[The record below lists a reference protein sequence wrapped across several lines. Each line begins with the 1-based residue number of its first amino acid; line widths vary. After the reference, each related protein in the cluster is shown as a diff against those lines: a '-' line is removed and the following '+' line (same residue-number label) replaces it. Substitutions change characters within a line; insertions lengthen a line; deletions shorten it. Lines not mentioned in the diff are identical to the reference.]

1 MSGLKGNRV
10 NNLQDLT
17 MLNKIANLN
26 CVQKDIVKGWMGKSK
41 GLLQI
46 VWERGFVD
54 LNGGVR
60 IYCTLG
66 FQNNQYGNTILG
78 NSLLELICNCIN
90 FIKKDTLLQNQ
101 AHNMGNRLNRIT
113 VNRTTNCNP
122 ELAGW

>member
-1 MSGLKGNRV
+1 MDETKNAVKTNSNLLRDIQKYRVIMSGLKGNRV

-60 IYCTLG
+60 IYSVTDCMG
-66 FQNNQYGNTILG
+66 KPP
-78 NSLLELICNCIN
+78 LL
-90 FIKKDTLLQNQ
+90 
-101 AHNMGNRLNRIT
+101 
-113 VNRTTNCNP
+113 
-122 ELAGW
+122 